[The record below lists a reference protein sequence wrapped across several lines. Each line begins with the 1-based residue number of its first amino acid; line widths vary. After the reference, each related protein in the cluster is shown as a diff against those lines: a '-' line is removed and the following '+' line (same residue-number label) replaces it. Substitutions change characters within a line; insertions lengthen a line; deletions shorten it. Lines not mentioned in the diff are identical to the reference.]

1 MAGCLFLKKYLNI
14 DVLEKSQIFKLCNS
28 MIQSGRWYATKYGS
42 PCPLMYA
49 YHGTEYLGAA
59 HGLGGIIQIL
69 LSFPDYLNQN
79 QSAEND
85 VKRTVDYLL
94 SIQKSNG
101 ILI

>member
-1 MAGCLFLKKYLNI
+1 
-14 DVLEKSQIFKLCNS
+14 
-28 MIQSGRWYATKYGS
+28 
-42 PCPLMYA
+42 MYA